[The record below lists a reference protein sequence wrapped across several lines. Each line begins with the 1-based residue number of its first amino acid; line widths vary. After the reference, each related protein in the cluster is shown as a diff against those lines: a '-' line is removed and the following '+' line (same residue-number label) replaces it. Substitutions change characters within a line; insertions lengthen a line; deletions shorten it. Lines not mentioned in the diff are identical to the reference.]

1 MNLLYRLLGLDES
14 GAIQSTSEWTFRP
27 LTPPSTLIIVLA
39 VVAGL
44 IAAGL
49 NFMPGNVMPLRTRA
63 SLSAIRLF
71 GFALLVVMLCQLEL
85 HLQVE
90 RALPP
95 SVAVLTDVSASME
108 LTDAA
113 GKSRLQ
119 AAQDFQRDA
128 LAPLANRAA
137 LLPYSFNASLQPALN
152 AKDVKA
158 AGMTRLFESLEA
170 VGKRENDLQAV
181 VLLTD
186 GNDTLGN
193 DGALT
198 ASLLASRRI
207 PVYPVVFGD
216 AGAPRLASV
225 KIDSAAPYVRLGDEF
240 RIAATLQASGMNE
253 QIVSVRLMEEGKEQ
267 PLTVRE
273 NIRLGKEPVPIHFV
287 VKPEKPGEKTYR
299 VFLDGVANSA
309 SASTLAAEHT
319 VQVLNSKIR
328 VLYIDI
334 PRDERKILAHWLARD
349 PVIELSTLTMMPKGG
364 WYAQGPLKHKNS
376 GDGLP
381 NQEAD
386 LYQYEVVIFGDIPRS
401 YFRSGGDTAETKM
414 QWLAEFVSRRGGA
427 LITLGG
433 RSVYAAGQYQ
443 DSALSRILPFE
454 IPNTDKPEIPKR
466 FRVNPTPMGLAH
478 PAMMLEP
485 GAQQNREAWFDLSEL
500 DGCNRVGKI
509 KPSATLL
516 ATREVKDEGPVPVLA
531 IQNVGKGL
539 VFSLTV
545 DTTWLWE
552 MKRPAEGEDH
562 FRRFWG
568 NVLRTVAPDPRLE
581 PNKPQ
586 VIRHQSETA
595 VGQTVTLST
604 RLVDGVYQPIRNANL
619 VIKVTSPS
627 GKVSHIY
634 PADGRSTPGLYEYD
648 VTLSEAGEWQVATD
662 YKGQTSVEK
671 IRAGASLA
679 ELDDPRAKPEAMAKI
694 ATATGGKSFT
704 AADAVGNLERA
715 LNLTPRQVRSRATV
729 ALWNLPALMAAF
741 IILVC
746 LDCLIRKRRGLV

>member
-1 MNLLYRLLGLDES
+1 MSFLYRLLGLEDAGS
-14 GAIQSTSEWTFRP
+14 IQNSTEWSFSA
-27 LTPPSTLIIVLA
+27 LTPPSTVVLLLVIA
-39 VVAGL
+39 AGL
-44 IAAGL
+44 VAAGL

-71 GFALLVVMLCQLEL
+71 GFGILLVMLCQLEL

-95 SVAVLTDVSASME
+95 SVAVLTDTSSSME

-128 LAPLANRAA
+128 LAPLAKRAA
-137 LLPYSFNASLQPALN
+137 LLPYSFNASLQPAGN
-152 AKDVKA
+152 AKDIKA

-198 ASLLASRRI
+198 ASLFTSRRI
-207 PVYPVVFGD
+207 PVYPVVFGES
-216 AGAPRLASV
+216 GAPRMASV
-225 KIDSAAPYVRLGDEF
+225 KIDNAAPYVRLGDEF
-240 RIAATLQASGMNE
+240 RLAATLQASGMNE
-253 QIVSVRLMEEGKEQ
+253 QVVSVRLMEDGKEQ
-267 PLTVRE
+267 PLLVRE
-273 NIRLGKEPVPIHFV
+273 NVRLGKDPVSMSFT
-287 VKPEKPGEKTYR
+287 VKPDKAGERTYR

-364 WYAQGPLKHKNS
+364 WYAQGPLKHKNT

-386 LYQYEVVIFGDIPRS
+386 LYQYEVVIFGDIPRA
-401 YFRSGGDTAETKM
+401 YFRAGGDTAETKM

-433 RSVYAAGQYQ
+433 RSVYASGQYQ

-454 IPNTDKPEIPKR
+454 IPATDKPDIPKR

-485 GAQQNREAWFDLSEL
+485 GAQNREAWFDLPEL

-516 ATREVKDEGPVPVLA
+516 ATRDVKDEGPVPVLA
-531 IQNVGKGL
+531 MQNVGKGL

-552 MKRPAEGEDH
+552 MKRPADGEDY

-568 NVLRTVAPDPRLE
+568 NVLRTVAPDPRVE

-619 VIKVTSPS
+619 VVKVTSPM

-648 VTLSEAGEWQVATD
+648 LTLSEAGEWKIETE
-662 YKGQTSVEK
+662 YKGQTSLEK

-679 ELDDPRAKPEAMAKI
+679 ELDDPRAKPDAMAKI

-704 AADAVGNLERA
+704 AAEAAANLERA
-715 LNLTPRQVRSRATV
+715 LNLQPRQVNSRATV
-729 ALWNLPALMAAF
+729 ALWNLPVLMALF
-741 IILVC
+741 ILLVC
-746 LDCLIRKRRGLV
+746 IDCLIRKRRGLV